1 MTVAKPKCG
10 KLIRHQKYKYR
21 ARVAVAF
28 EAGQAS
34 TDRSHSG
41 AYSVTAELVVTIS
54 IEDILLTYAQ
64 RLRDRVVAATLRY
77 EYSKT
82 TNVDELGDS
91 YHACHEQ
98 STVDR
103 RLMCLRLHFS

>member
-1 MTVAKPKCG
+1 M
-10 KLIRHQKYKYR
+10 
-21 ARVAVAF
+21 
-28 EAGQAS
+28 
-34 TDRSHSG
+34 
-41 AYSVTAELVVTIS
+41 TAELVVTIS
-54 IEDILLTYAQ
+54 IKDTLLTYAQ
-64 RLRDRVVAATLRY
+64 RLRDRVVAVALRY

-103 RLMCLRLHFS
+103 RLMCLRLRFS